1 MNRRDLR
8 VRFLRT
14 LIRSARRLAYDEV
27 DEVLSGRRRI
37 DPVID
42 ELVGSLA
49 ALATVLRARRLER
62 GALDMAL
69 PEVEFTLG
77 EVHVDRVALA
87 WQVLPDVKLGLQL
100 NNLFD
105 REYVQSAFSG
115 QQWLMGMPRSYFA
128 TVDYTF

>member
-1 MNRRDLR
+1 M
-8 VRFLRT
+8 
-14 LIRSARRLAYDEV
+14 V
-27 DEVLSGRRRI
+27 DANI
-37 DPVID
+37 
-42 ELVGSLA
+42 
-49 ALATVLRARRLER
+49 
-62 GALDMAL
+62 
-69 PEVEFTLG
+69 
-77 EVHVDRVALA
+77 A